1 MLLRRRQQ
9 KLQIESWKNTR
20 KRNQKGDNVTK
31 ESRKRE
37 KMKQQ
42 RIKQTYMV
50 PSKKRRR
57 KK

>member
-9 KLQIESWKNTR
+9 KLQIEPWKKTR

-37 KMKQQ
+37 DETIEDKTD
-42 RIKQTYMV
+42 IYG
-50 PSKKRRR
+50 SK
-57 KK
+57 